1 METLVERSYTKIRKL
16 TGRSQKELRDALD
29 GVLAKIAGKT
39 MRPDEAEIF
48 YPLCLAILGRQPKQ
62 ASQALDCI
70 EKLISY
76 GYLRGTGPV
85 NAATMAKLPIKEKDE
100 DAAKVTLMD
109 AIVTCIC
116 SCNDHHDEEVQLQ
129 VLKAVLQAVTSRTC
143 DVHEHSLLKSVRAC
157 YHIHLVSKNTMNQT
171 VAKATLQQMV
181 SVVFQRME
189 HMEETLHSNDAA
201 TPPAPVASTAVA
213 RDDSN
218 HSLPADDTDALEAE
232 KAEPTHAMY
241 PDVVRALHLHVAV
254 QHRVNSTLAKSSTAD
269 LDSTAAAAEDDAAAP
284 KSAPLATTLNAP
296 FPSLFHKDAFLL
308 FRSLCRISMRSL
320 AEDAASTGSSASPGL
335 SNSNPNGPPQGSDD
349 PFAFQSKLVSLDLL
363 LSILNNGGPTF
374 RDSERFITL
383 IKQYLCVSLLQNCTS
398 NYTQIVELSLR
409 VFVVLIAQFKAHL
422 KSEMEVFITNIFL
435 GLLESENSSMEHK
448 LLVLEVLKQ
457 ICLDGSILGEIFL
470 NYDCDWNSM
479 DLFKRIVDAIS
490 KIAKGKKSDSATPT
504 SNAAKQASKVQDTA
518 LVLKG
523 LECLT
528 AVVGS
533 LKKVANIS
541 DEKRKMDKMLKEEDD
556 DASTA
561 TSSSDELAPI
571 VPADDATIAT
581 TNQPLAKM
589 SAVEAFDKKKRLQE
603 ELAEG
608 ILKFNLKPTDGVKF
622 LVAKKYMENT
632 PRDVAKFLHEQSNR
646 LDKTMVGDYLGK
658 EVQYQNG
665 FCLKVLHEFV
675 DMMDYM
681 GLQVDEAIRHFLTGF
696 RLPGES
702 QKIDRMMEKF
712 AERYCSQNPGIFPSA
727 DTAFILSF
735 SIIMLQTDLH
745 NPSIPE
751 EKRMTKEGFIRNNRG
766 INNGEDLA
774 PEFLGGIYDRIKS
787 TPISLKEDVELKKRI
802 QVQTGNV
809 QNNDRMRRE
818 AYSKEREAMVKNSE
832 ALFKRRGPTTPQSGA
847 SPSTTSSTP
856 FQLITD
862 DTESSYVRPMFEIVW
877 APLLACCSVIF
888 ETTDSASAITLCI
901 DSFKHAIHL
910 SSRLNMP
917 SERDAFI
924 SILAKFTGL
933 ATSASREIRWK
944 HVEAVKAVVYI
955 AVHEGNYLGD
965 AWRDVLQCLSHLAR
979 LQSIAQGSLSTDQP
993 FLNKQSKSLDES
1005 GRVDVAHDVVASTSA
1020 LKRLARGS
1028 SSPMSLNF
1036 SSPSAALSSLPS
1048 IGGGGG
1054 SGASNGIDSDRSLEE
1069 ENSHRVAG
1077 EIDPLQ
1083 VDRVFSSSV
1092 HLTNGAIQDLVLQ
1105 LCVVSLTECA
1115 GISGRGVTVRETN
1128 APRVFS
1134 LQKLVEVADM
1144 NMHVRSRV
1152 VWASVWKVLT
1162 RHFTTIGC
1170 HDNLGIAMYAIDSLK
1185 QLSMKFLEKD
1195 ELRDFNFQR
1204 LFLAPF
1210 EIIMAN
1216 AVATEIRE
1224 LVLSCVQNM
1233 ILGRVRNIKS
1243 GWKTIWGVLRV
1254 AAETYDPAEGEVAR
1268 PVVAMGFS
1276 IAQMILTTH
1285 FDRVVSVFV
1294 DAIECLLAFAVCG
1307 CDDPSDAFMQKMAHD
1322 AINVLAVCLT
1332 QLATGHV
1339 IEQVQT
1345 DSPAKRTTF
1354 RSHIALRRLHQEDI
1368 GHRYQKEESADD
1380 LISDAPISPRVT
1392 PVTAIYTDSQL
1403 HTRLWWPI
1411 LTALA
1416 TLGCD
1421 KRPEVRQVSLDT
1433 LFGSLHL
1440 HGPKLSPGLW
1450 NIVFKGVLIPLIND
1464 LRQLETATSVDAGTA
1479 PPVKCCRVA
1488 LCQVVAIFGQFY
1500 DNIGFLPELLFCLG
1514 ACMTAESNS
1523 GLACA
1528 AATTLENLLV
1538 SHGLKFP
1545 ENVWGLIADEVRHVM
1560 AQIQPTW
1567 ILSHAAAD
1575 PSTASSPT
1583 ADILSPMAQFRSSNF
1598 EPPGPPSFISMY
1610 PAVMHALKFQF
1621 SVVPRNTSAEEGVHR
1636 PTSGIPST
1644 THLLVLL
1651 TLQSLLGNVLTTR
1664 LKSPMALS
1672 PGHAS
1677 SLLTALKDSYVFARQ
1692 VNDRLDIRTTCTRA
1706 GWVYPLDKP
1715 VAMSSSFL
1723 PQEMN
1728 GKWEYIR
1735 VLFAMVEKQ
1744 VALADTRQLLKELLT
1759 RTIGEFLLWSRANSS
1774 VDMTTVSTPISPD
1787 EQFRSKSYVSV
1798 VVDIL
1803 HALNA
1808 WPTAELKL
1816 HLPWLYPLVVDLVRS
1831 NDHDIRNAVHALL
1844 SSKVSQVLAY

>member
-16 TGRSQKELRDALD
+16 TGRSQKELREALD
-29 GVLAKIAGKT
+29 GVLAKIAGKSA
-39 MRPDEAEIF
+39 RPDEAEIF
-48 YPLCLAILGRQPKQ
+48 YPLCLTILERQPKQ

-76 GYLRGTGPV
+76 GYLRGAGPA
-85 NAATMAKLPIKEKDE
+85 NATVLAKLPMKEKD
-100 DAAKVTLMD
+100 DGGGDGGAKGPTLMD

-129 VLKAVLQAVTSRTC
+129 VLKAVLQAVTSQTC
-143 DVHEHSLLKSVRAC
+143 EVHEHSLLKSVRAC

-181 SVVFQRME
+181 NVVFQRME
-189 HMEETLHSNDAA
+189 HMEETLNAESAA
-201 TPPAPVASTAVA
+201 AVAPAASTGRTESGGGLASPTSPKQGA
-213 RDDSN
+213 THGATDGDEK
-218 HSLPADDTDALEAE
+218 AGAQDAL
-232 KAEPTHAMY
+232 Y
-241 PDVVRALHLHVAV
+241 PDVRRCLRFETVPHH
-254 QHRVNSTLAKSSTAD
+254 HRTTSSLAKSSTQD
-269 LDSTAAAAEDDAAAP
+269 LESTVDDVGPTTAAPVPSAA
-284 KSAPLATTLNAP
+284 
-296 FPSLFHKDAFLL
+296 FPSPYHKDAFLL

-320 AEDAASTGSSASPGL
+320 AEDAAATSAATAL
-335 SNSNPNGPPQGSDD
+335 TNSNAGPPQGSDD

-374 RDSERFITL
+374 RNGDRFIQL

-409 VFVVLIAQFKAHL
+409 VFVVLIAQFKAYL

-435 GLLESENSSMEHK
+435 GLLESENSSIEHK

-490 KIAKGKKSDSATPT
+490 KIAKGKKDGAMQGASA
-504 SNAAKQASKVQDTA
+504 AAKQASRTQDTA

-533 LKKVANIS
+533 LRKVANFT
-541 DEKRKMDKMLKEEDD
+541 DEKRKMDKMLKEEDEETTE
-556 DASTA
+556 ST
-561 TSSSDELAPI
+561 TDEDV
-571 VPADDATIAT
+571 VPVKSM
-581 TNQPLAKM
+581 NG
-589 SAVEAFDKKKRLQE
+589 AVEAFDKKKRLQE

-608 ILKFNLKPTDGVKF
+608 ILKFNLKPTDGIKF
-622 LVAKKYMENT
+622 LVARKHVENT
-632 PRDVAKFLHEQSNR
+632 PRDVARFIHEQNLR

-675 DMMDYM
+675 DMMDYS
-681 GLQVDEAIRHFLTGF
+681 GLDVDEAIRHFLAGF

-712 AERYCSQNPGIFPSA
+712 AERYCFHNPGIFPSA

-751 EKRMTKEGFIRNNRG
+751 EKRMSKEGFLRNNRG

-787 TPISLKEDVELKKRI
+787 TPISLKEDLDLKKKT
-802 QVQTGNV
+802 QVQTGNA
-809 QNNDRMRRE
+809 QATDRMRRE
-818 AYSKEREAMVKNSE
+818 AYSKEREAMVKQSE
-832 ALFKRRGPTTPQSGA
+832 ALFKRRGTTTPRNG
-847 SPSTTSSTP
+847 SSTP
-856 FQLITD
+856 TGAQFQLITEE
-862 DTESSYVRPMFEIVW
+862 TESSYVRPMFEIVW

-888 ETTDSASAITLCI
+888 ETSDSSSAISLCI

-910 SSRLNMP
+910 SSRLGMA

-933 ATSASREIRWK
+933 ATSASREIKWK
-944 HVEAVKAVVYI
+944 HVEAIKAVVVI
-955 AVHEGNYLGD
+955 TVNEGNYLGD
-965 AWRDVLQCLSHLAR
+965 AWRDVLQCLSYLAR
-979 LQSIAQGSLSTDQP
+979 LQSIAQGALSVDQP
-993 FLNKQSKSLDES
+993 FTGK
-1005 GRVDVAHDVVASTSA
+1005 
-1020 LKRLARGS
+1020 
-1028 SSPMSLNF
+1028 
-1036 SSPSAALSSLPS
+1036 AA
-1048 IGGGGG
+1048 GG
-1054 SGASNGIDSDRSLEE
+1054 SDDRSLEE
-1069 ENSHRVAG
+1069 ENSQRVAS

-1092 HLTNGAIQDLVLQ
+1092 HLSNNAIQDLVLQ
-1105 LCVVSLTECA
+1105 LCVVSLTEVA
-1115 GISGRGVTVRETN
+1115 GITGRGVSNREMN

-1185 QLSMKFLEKD
+1185 QLSMKFLEKE

-1216 AVATEIRE
+1216 TVSIEIRE
-1224 LVLSCVQNM
+1224 LVLGCVQNM
-1233 ILGRVRNIKS
+1233 ILGRVKNIKS
-1243 GWKTIWGVLRV
+1243 GWKSIWGVLRV
-1254 AAETYDPAEGEVAR
+1254 AAETYDPAEGEADR
-1268 PVVAMGFS
+1268 PVVALGFS

-1307 CDDPSDAFMQKMAHD
+1307 SEDPSDVFMVKMAND

-1332 QLATGHV
+1332 HLATGHV
-1339 IEQVQT
+1339 IEQVHT

-1354 RSHIALRRLHQEDI
+1354 RSHLAIKRLHQEDL

-1380 LISDAPISPRVT
+1380 LISDAPMSPRVT

-1403 HTRLWWPI
+1403 HTRLWWPV

-1416 TLGCD
+1416 TLSCD
-1421 KRPEVRQVSLDT
+1421 TRSDVRKVSLDT
-1433 LFGSLHL
+1433 LFASLNM

-1450 NIVFKGVLIPLIND
+1450 NIIFKGVLIPLVGDI
-1464 LRQLETATSVDAGTA
+1464 RVLEGTSGGGAKHSRD
-1479 PPVKCCRVA
+1479 A
-1488 LCQVVAIFGQFY
+1488 LCQVVALFGQFY
-1500 DNIGFLPELLFCLG
+1500 DAIGFLPELLFCLG
-1514 ACMTAESNS
+1514 SCMTAESDS
-1523 GLACA
+1523 DLACA
-1528 AATTLENLLV
+1528 AATTLEHLLV
-1538 SHGLKFP
+1538 SHGSKFP

-1560 AQIQPTW
+1560 SQIQPTW
-1567 ILSHAAAD
+1567 ILADATVKTPPPVPAAG
-1575 PSTASSPT
+1575 
-1583 ADILSPMAQFRSSNF
+1583 LFSPMAQFRSSNF
-1598 EPPGPPSFISMY
+1598 EPPAGPPSFISIY
-1610 PAVMHALKFQF
+1610 PAVLQALRFKFHTL
-1621 SVVPRNTSAEEGVHR
+1621 PRTDEVR
-1636 PTSGIPST
+1636 PASGHPST

-1651 TLQSLLGNVLTTR
+1651 TLQTLLGNVLTSR
-1664 LKSPMALS
+1664 LQAPSALS
-1672 PGHAS
+1672 QGHAT
-1677 SLLTALKDSYVFARQ
+1677 SLQTCLRESYLFARQ
-1692 VNDRLDIRTTCTRA
+1692 VNDRLDVRTTCTRA
-1706 GWVYPLDKP
+1706 GWVYPVDKP
-1715 VAMSSSFL
+1715 SGMMSSFV
-1723 PQEMN
+1723 PQELH
-1728 GKWEYIR
+1728 GKAEYLR
-1735 VLFAMVEKQ
+1735 VLFAVLENRAIDDA
-1744 VALADTRQLLKELLT
+1744 VDTRQQLTELIK
-1759 RTIGEFLLWSRANSS
+1759 RTLGEYLLWSRANSS
-1774 VDMTTVSTPISPD
+1774 VDMTTVTTPISPD
-1787 EQFRSKSYVSV
+1787 EQFRSKSYVPL

-1803 HALNA
+1803 YALGRL
-1808 WPTAELKL
+1808 PSVELKT
-1816 HLPWLYPLVVDLVRS
+1816 HLPWLYPLLIDLVRS
-1831 NDHDIRNAVHALL
+1831 NEHAIRNALHALL
-1844 SSKVSQVLAY
+1844 ASKMAQLV

>member
-16 TGRSQKELRDALD
+16 VGRSQRELRDALD
-29 GVLAKIAGKT
+29 AVLAKIAAKSG
-39 MRPDEAEIF
+39 RPDESEVF
-48 YPLCLAILGRQPKQ
+48 FPLCLAILGRQAKQ

-76 GYLRGTGPV
+76 GYLRGGGPV
-85 NAATMAKLPIKEKDE
+85 NAETLARLPLKEKE
-100 DAAKVTLMD
+100 DDLTKYSLMD
-109 AIVTCIC
+109 AVVTCIC

-143 DVHEHSLLKSVRAC
+143 EVHEHSLLKSVRAC

-181 SVVFQRME
+181 NVVFQRME
-189 HMEETLHSNDAA
+189 HMEETLQA
-201 TPPAPVASTAVA
+201 ASTA
-213 RDDSN
+213 SN
-218 HSLPADDTDALEAE
+218 EKKEVPSPPDNDNTSAD
-232 KAEPTHAMY
+232 KASANDAMY
-241 PDVVRALHLHVAV
+241 PDVVRLLQLHARSHHSKSV
-254 QHRVNSTLAKSSTAD
+254 LAKTTTSVIEST
-269 LDSTAAAAEDDAAAP
+269 EDDAVP
-284 KSAPLATTLNAP
+284 STGSQPTVVPSTTS
-296 FPSLFHKDAFLL
+296 FPSLYHKDAFLL

-320 AEDAASTGSSASPGL
+320 AEDAASSSSTPLAT
-335 SNSNPNGPPQGSDD
+335 NNAGPPQGSDD
-349 PFAFQSKLVSLDLL
+349 PFAFQSKLVSLDLI

-374 RDSERFITL
+374 RESDRFIQL

-409 VFVVLIAQFKAHL
+409 VFVVLIAQFKAYL

-490 KIAKGKKSDSATPT
+490 KTAKGKKDMAPP
-504 SNAAKQASKVQDTA
+504 AGKQAVKSQDTA

-533 LKKVANIS
+533 LKKVANFT
-541 DEKRKMDKMLKEEDD
+541 DEKRKLDSKDEEEDAND
-556 DASTA
+556 DDDTPPP
-561 TSSSDELAPI
+561 SSNSG
-571 VPADDATIAT
+571 
-581 TNQPLAKM
+581 KSM

-603 ELAEG
+603 ELAQG
-608 ILKFNLKPTDGVKF
+608 ILKFNLKPTDGIKF
-622 LVAKKYMENT
+622 LVSRGYMENA
-632 PRDVAKFLHEQSNR
+632 PRDVAKFIHEQNAR

-675 DMMDYM
+675 DMMDFTGM
-681 GLQVDEAIRHFLTGF
+681 QVDEAIRHFLSGF

-712 AERYCSQNPGIFPSA
+712 AERYCFQNPGVFPSA

-735 SIIMLQTDLH
+735 SVIMLQTDLH

-751 EKRMTKEGFIRNNRG
+751 EKKMTKDGFIRNNRG
-766 INNGEDLA
+766 INNGEDLP

-787 TPISLKEDVELKKRI
+787 TPISLKEDLDLKKKI
-802 QVQTGNV
+802 QVQTTG
-809 QNNDRMRRE
+809 QANDRMRRE
-818 AYSKEREAMVKNSE
+818 AYSKEREAMVKQSE
-832 ALFKRRGPTTPQSGA
+832 ALFKRRGPNTPRNGN
-847 SPSTTSSTP
+847 TP
-856 FQLITD
+856 RGSFQLITD
-862 DTESSYVRPMFEIVW
+862 ETESSYVRPMFEIVW

-888 ETTDSASAITLCI
+888 ETNDSASAISLCV

-910 SSRLNMP
+910 SSRLNMA

-933 ATSASREIRWK
+933 STSASREIKWK
-944 HVEAVKAVVYI
+944 HIEAIKAVVYI
-955 AVHEGNYLGD
+955 AIHEGNHLSD

-979 LQSIAQGSLSTDQP
+979 LQSIAQGAFATDQP
-993 FLNKQSKSLDES
+993 FSNKTNS
-1005 GRVDVAHDVVASTSA
+1005 G
-1020 LKRLARGS
+1020 KRLGRGA
-1028 SSPMSLNF
+1028 SSPLSLNF
-1036 SSPSAALSSLPS
+1036 ASPSAASTASLATPSSS
-1048 IGGGGG
+1048 SMASSSSGGY
-1054 SGASNGIDSDRSLEE
+1054 SDDQSLEE
-1069 ENSHRVAG
+1069 ENSHRVHA

-1092 HLTNGAIQDLVLQ
+1092 HLSNNAIQDLVLQ

-1115 GISGRGVTVRETN
+1115 GVSGRTVSVREMS

-1185 QLSMKFLEKD
+1185 QLSIKFLEKD

-1216 AVATEIRE
+1216 AVAIEIRE
-1224 LVLSCVQNM
+1224 LVLGCVQNM

-1254 AAETYDPAEGEVAR
+1254 AAETYDPAQGEADR

-1307 CDDPSDAFMQKMAHD
+1307 CDDPSDAFMLKIAND
-1322 AINVLAVCLT
+1322 SINVLAVCLT
-1332 QLATGHV
+1332 HLATGHV

-1354 RSHIALRRLHQEDI
+1354 RSNVARNHHLAMAENHAQ
-1368 GHRYQKEESADD
+1368 RYQKEESADD
-1380 LISDAPISPRVT
+1380 LIGDAPMSPRVT
-1392 PVTAIYTDSQL
+1392 PVTAVYTDSQL
-1403 HTRLWWPI
+1403 HTRLWWPV

-1416 TLGCD
+1416 TLSCD
-1421 KRPEVRQVSLDT
+1421 KRADVRKVSLDT
-1433 LFGSLHL
+1433 LFASLHL

-1450 NIVFKGVLIPLIND
+1450 NIIFKGVLLPLVSD
-1464 LRQLETATSVDAGTA
+1464 LRELESTQTTKG
-1479 PPVKCCRVA
+1479 KWWCCRLALTQVA
-1488 LCQVVAIFGQFY
+1488 SVFGQFF
-1500 DNIGFLPELLFCLG
+1500 DAIGFLPELLFCLTSV
-1514 ACMTAESNS
+1514 MTTADADPE
-1523 GLACA
+1523 LACA
-1528 AATTLENLLV
+1528 AASALEALLV
-1538 SHGLKFP
+1538 SHGSKFP

-1560 AQIQPTW
+1560 VQIQPTW
-1567 ILSHAAAD
+1567 LLAQPSIVD
-1575 PSTASSPT
+1575 PPASPPS
-1583 ADILSPMAQFRSSNF
+1583 ILSPMAQYRSSTF
-1598 EPPGPPSFISMY
+1598 QPPVSPSCISMY
-1610 PAVMHALKFQF
+1610 PAVMRVLKFNLD
-1621 SVVPRNTSAEEGVHR
+1621 VLPRTEEAR
-1636 PTSGIPST
+1636 PASGCPST
-1644 THLLVLL
+1644 THLLVQLK
-1651 TLQSLLGNVLTTR
+1651 LQSLLGNVLTTR
-1664 LKSPMALS
+1664 LHSPLALS
-1672 PGHAS
+1672 PGHAA
-1677 SLLTALKDSYVFARQ
+1677 SLLMSLKESYTFARQ
-1692 VNDRLDIRTTCTRA
+1692 VNDRLDVRATCTRA
-1706 GWVYPLDKP
+1706 GWIYPADKP
-1715 VAMSSSFL
+1715 GGMTSSFV
-1723 PQEMN
+1723 PQEVN
-1728 GKWEYIR
+1728 GKWEYVR
-1735 VLFAMVEKQ
+1735 VLFAMLETED
-1744 VALADTRQLLKELLT
+1744 AATADTRQQMTELVK
-1759 RTIGEFLLWSRANSS
+1759 RTLGEYLLWSRANSS
-1774 VDMTTVSTPISPD
+1774 VDMTALTTPISPD
-1787 EQFRSKSYVSV
+1787 EQFRSRSYVGI

-1803 HALNA
+1803 QAL
-1808 WPTAELKL
+1808 TQLRTSELKL
-1816 HLPWLYPLVVDLVRS
+1816 HMEWLYPLLVDLVRTNES
-1831 NDHDIRNAVHALL
+1831 SIRNALHDLL
-1844 SSKVSQVLAY
+1844 SSKVSQLLIL